1 MTPSASIISLFVGM
15 MAMIFTLPGCGGAK
29 YSAMVKAARSELSP
43 RAQAQDDRHKLH
55 LHESLLADQG
65 FSGLNLSIYVFMER
79 AYMVGHV
86 DNPQQA
92 EAVLTMAKGVEGLRS
107 INGYLPVKEASPND
121 STVSN
126 AASDLTVKA
135 EIKSALALTAGVV
148 PSRVN
153 VEVLGG
159 QAVLLGVVS
168 GRDERLSAEQAT
180 KGVKEVKGITNW
192 LLLPEPEYMSIRSR
206 VL

>member
-1 MTPSASIISLFVGM
+1 LSA
-15 MAMIFTLPGCGGAK
+15 
-29 YSAMVKAARSELSP
+29 
-43 RAQAQDDRHKLH
+43 
-55 LHESLLADQG
+55 
-65 FSGLNLSIYVFMER
+65 
-79 AYMVGHV
+79 
-86 DNPQQA
+86 
-92 EAVLTMAKGVEGLRS
+92 AKGVEGLRS

-121 STVSN
+121 STVPN

-153 VEVLGG
+153 VEVLDG

-192 LLLPEPEYMSIRSR
+192 LLLPEQEYMSIRSR